1 MYIYILVSS
10 YFCTH
15 IFHLLDFDTDD
26 MILFNTKYFFFLLLG
41 TFNSI
46 QFNSIKFNHSQSPN
60 IIVKINIKFV
70 VLLE

>member
-46 QFNSIKFNHSQSPN
+46 QFNHSQSPN